1 PGRRTAALSGRSST
15 VLRPWQGYDLE
26 LIESCDVVRL
36 GQQADAAIGQKSA
49 VPNREEPCIVK
60 RDRELIGLRDHAKLV
75 PMIQRDVRLGSPD
88 PLHLAAQHVKEVDTF
103 LQRTRTDH
111 VVIIR

>member
-26 LIESCDVVRL
+26 LIEWCGVVPLRP
-36 GQQADAAIGQKSA
+36 QADAAIGQKSA

-75 PMIQRDVRLGSPD
+75 PMIECDVCLGSPD
-88 PLHLAAQHVKEVDTF
+88 PLHLATQDAKEVDTF
-103 LQRTRTDH
+103 LQRTRTD
-111 VVIIR
+111 